1 MGTLTCWALHLFH
14 FSIVHF
20 STLWFQKAACLL
32 KCLHGGGEGGHC
44 GLRVLQKNLVC
55 RDVMLCSGLNVAG
68 QHFCVVTQLFY
79 MAGIWGNVHSKLKL
93 SIKVQTCVSVFYS
106 KCLCW
111 CRRSMW
117 NVHDSYSFPSGWV
130 LSCGIFP
137 SDGIM
142 KINSQNNSEKLDVK
156 QLKVFIFQ
164 GAAASTCTS

>member
-32 KCLHGGGEGGHC
+32 KCLHGGEGGHC
-44 GLRVLQKNLVC
+44 GLCVLQKNLVC

-164 GAAASTCTS
+164 GAAASTWTS